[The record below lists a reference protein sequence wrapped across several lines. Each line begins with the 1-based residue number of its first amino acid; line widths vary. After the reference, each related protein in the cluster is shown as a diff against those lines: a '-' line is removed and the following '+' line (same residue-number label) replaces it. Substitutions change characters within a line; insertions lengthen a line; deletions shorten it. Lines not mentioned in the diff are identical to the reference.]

1 MHLTLIKK
9 KITLNNFKKNFK
21 KQFISDQN
29 LDKSELIKNCDYI
42 IFGDTSLGLE
52 LSVLGYNIFR
62 VYDEEFI
69 PTFDL
74 DKEVPTATNQKMIEN
89 FLRKKSLSQKSSFI
103 ERNYFYKYDKKA
115 SDRFE
120 KLLRNFN
127 SRV

>member
-1 MHLTLIKK
+1 M
-9 KITLNNFKKNFK
+9 
-21 KQFISDQN
+21 
-29 LDKSELIKNCDYI
+29 
-42 IFGDTSLGLE
+42 GLE
-52 LSVLGYNIFR
+52 LSILGYNVFR

-89 FLRKKSLSQKSSFI
+89 FLRKKSISQKSSFI
-103 ERNYFYKYDKKA
+103 ERNYFYKYDKMG

-127 SRV
+127 SKVKNWMFSCRNCLSKKLIKVVNIGSQPLSGVFYKKKPLI